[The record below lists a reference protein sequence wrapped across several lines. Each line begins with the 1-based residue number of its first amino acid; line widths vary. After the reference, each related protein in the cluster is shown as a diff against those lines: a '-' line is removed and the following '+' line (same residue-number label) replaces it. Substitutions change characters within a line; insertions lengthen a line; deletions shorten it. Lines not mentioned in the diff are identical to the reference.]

1 MMGTDGVTLKDFERY
16 IKDWIDLNVNVT
28 NHQASGVKSREYDLR
43 LCVDYLQKNDVEIIT
58 PSILMDYLKYAR
70 RERKN
75 SPGTCNRKRASLR
88 AYLRHLRLRG
98 VAGAM
103 EFPVEVIPRFC
114 APYQGQQ
121 FNLEPAEIIRLLES
135 LDVNSLHGKRDRMIM
150 TMLYKGALRVGELAA
165 IDIED
170 LKLIGDEPYMAI
182 HGKGRKE
189 RNIPLDD
196 NTVVL
201 LEEWLILRKQYG
213 GSRRCSA
220 LFLSQKGKRLAVRT
234 IQDNFKK
241 VVDSLP
247 QFSIKKVTPHAMRH
261 AFASHSLESDSSD
274 HQLVLLKTYLGH
286 ALLKSTL
293 IYAKPSMKLLHR
305 AVTDHIASEILA
317 DINWLKKVPPRIRQQ
332 RKKVA

>member
-1 MMGTDGVTLKDFERY
+1 MKETHGIKLKDFEAY
-16 IKDWIDLNVNVT
+16 INDWIDLSVNVI
-28 NHQASGVKSREYDLR
+28 NHQASGLKSREYDLR
-43 LCVDYLQKNDVEIIT
+43 LCVDYLRKNNIEVIT

-70 RERKN
+70 QERKN

-88 AYLRHLRLRG
+88 AFLRHLRLRD

-103 EFPVEVIPRFC
+103 EFPVEVIPQFC
-114 APYQGQQ
+114 VPYQGQQ
-121 FNLEPAEIIRLLES
+121 FNLEPTEIIRLLES

-165 IDIED
+165 IDLAD
-170 LKLIGDEPYMAI
+170 LKLAGDEPYMTI

-196 NTVVL
+196 DMVAL

-213 GSRRCSA
+213 GSNRCSA

-293 IYAKPSMKLLHR
+293 IYAKPSMKVLRR
-305 AVTDHIASEILA
+305 AVTDHVASEILA
-317 DINWLKKVPPRIRQQ
+317 DINWLKKVSPRIRQQ
-332 RKKVA
+332 RKDAA